1 MAEKQARHVKYQSIH
16 EIILAAFPQ
25 TRLDNLSLRAGCE
38 RWQDGVKVVKGSG
51 MYSEI
56 KYTGFDVIRERALA
70 RAIAYRISAAHT

>member
-1 MAEKQARHVKYQSIH
+1 MADVQARHVKYQSIH
-16 EIILAAFPQ
+16 KIVLAAFPQ

-38 RWQDGVKVVKGSG
+38 RWQDGVKVVNSSG

-70 RAIAYRISAAHT
+70 RAIAYRISDAHT

>member
-1 MAEKQARHVKYQSIH
+1 MAEMQARHVKYQPIH

-38 RWQDGVKVVKGSG
+38 RWQDGVEVVKGSG

-70 RAIAYRISAAHT
+70 RAIAYRISDAHT

>member
-1 MAEKQARHVKYQSIH
+1 MAEIQARRVKYQSIH
-16 EIILAAFPQ
+16 KIVLAAFPQ

-56 KYTGFDVIRERALA
+56 KYTGFDVFRERALA
-70 RAIAYRISAAHT
+70 RAIANRISDAHT